1 MRNGPLP
8 LSAHPD
14 SPLLQH
20 WRAEAVRL
28 REAHW
33 GPLEDRAACQAAL
46 RGPAQLGPR
55 ILARA
60 AWLARHSPLQ
70 DCLHQWTLGAR
81 WALAALWLATG
92 LAGIAAAT
100 AALNPSQGSVNLAS
114 ALLGLLGLHALTLLI
129 WLISSL
135 PGLQPTTALS
145 RLWLWLTRKIVRGP
159 DAALAAQAFLSLLMR
174 ARAWKPA
181 VGLLSHGAWT
191 TAYLG
196 AIPTLI
202 VLLSTRSYT
211 FHWETTLLSP
221 QAFTVFS
228 QWLSSLPRL
237 LGFPSPDYQTVALS
251 MGDTASAAAAIQADW
266 SLWLIGCLLCWGLL
280 PRLLSLAICGVWL
293 RQRIR
298 RLAIDPDLP
307 GWLELRERLLPTHEA
322 LGIDRPAPADG
333 PVRTGA
339 QIARTPARHAAVLAC
354 ELGPDLLWPPAG
366 LPDAIHDLG
375 RCDSREDRQR
385 IRAQIDAAHVLLVC
399 DARLT
404 PDRGTAAWFD
414 ELNHACPDLR
424 VLCLGGTTE
433 RRQTWQHVLSRQ
445 NLQQVPD
452 LNAWLEHI
460 GSSRHD

>member
-1 MRNGPLP
+1 MRNGS
-8 LSAHPD
+8 LSSPARPD
-14 SPLLQH
+14 APLLQH

-46 RGPAQLGPR
+46 REPARLEPR

-60 AWLARHSPLQ
+60 AWLARHGTLQ
-70 DCLHQWTLGAR
+70 DCLDQWTHGAR
-81 WALAALWLATG
+81 WALIVLWLAAG

-100 AALNPSQGSVNLAS
+100 AALNQGQGSVNLAS

-129 WLISSL
+129 WLFSCL
-135 PGLQPTTALS
+135 PGLQPATALS
-145 RLWLWLTRKIVRGP
+145 RAWLWLTRKIVRGP

-174 ARAWKPA
+174 VRAWKPTL
-181 VGLLSHGAWT
+181 GLLSHGAWT

-237 LGFPSPDYQTVALS
+237 LGFPSPDHQTVAQS
-251 MGDTASAAAAIQADW
+251 MGDAASAAAAIQADW
-266 SLWLIGCLLCWGLL
+266 SLWLIGCLVCWGLL
-280 PRLLSLAICGVWL
+280 PRLLSLAVCGAWL
-293 RQRIR
+293 RLRIQG
-298 RLAIDPDLP
+298 LSIDPDLP
-307 GWLELRERLLPTHEA
+307 GWLELRERLMPTHEI
-322 LGIDRPAPADG
+322 LGTDGPAPPVA
-333 PVRTGA
+333 PVRTD
-339 QIARTPARHAAVLAC
+339 ARAARLPARHAAVLAC
-354 ELGPDLLWPPAG
+354 ELGPDLPWPPDG
-366 LPDAIHDLG
+366 LPGTVHDLG
-375 RCDSREDRQR
+375 RCDSRADRQR
-385 IRAQIDAAHVLLVC
+385 IRTQADAAHLLLVC

-414 ELNHACPDLR
+414 ELKHSCPDLR
-424 VLCLGGTTE
+424 VLCLGGPAA
-433 RRQTWQHVLSRQ
+433 RRQAWDQVLARQ

-452 LNAWLEHI
+452 LNTWLEHI
-460 GSSRHD
+460 GSARHD

>member
-1 MRNGPLP
+1 MKNAPPALAGPET
-8 LSAHPD
+8 
-14 SPLLQH
+14 PLLQH

-33 GPLEDRAACQAAL
+33 GQLEDRAACQAAL
-46 RGPAQLGPR
+46 REPAGLEPR

-60 AWLARHSPLQ
+60 AWLARHTPLQ
-70 DCLHQWTLGAR
+70 DCLTQWTLGAR

-92 LAGIAAAT
+92 LAGIAAAA
-100 AALNPSQGSVNLAS
+100 AALNQSQGSVNLAS
-114 ALLGLLGLHALTLLI
+114 ALVGLLGLHALTFLI
-129 WLISSL
+129 WLISCL
-135 PGLQPTTALS
+135 PGFQPAAALS

-181 VGLLSHGAWT
+181 VGLISHGAWT

-221 QAFTVFS
+221 QAFTAVS

-237 LGFPSPDYQTVALS
+237 LGFPSPDHQTVALS
-251 MGDTASAAAAIQADW
+251 MGDAANAAAAIQADW
-266 SLWLIGCLLCWGLL
+266 SLWLIGCLVCWGLL
-280 PRLLSLAICGVWL
+280 PRLLSLAFCGAWL
-293 RQRIR
+293 RRRIR
-298 RLAIDPDLP
+298 RIRIDPDLP
-307 GWLELRERLLPTHEA
+307 GWLELRERLLPTHET
-322 LGIDRPAPADG
+322 LGIDGPAPAVG
-333 PVRTGA
+333 PVRGGA
-339 QIARTPARHAAVLAC
+339 HIARPPARHAAVLAC
-354 ELGPDLLWPPAG
+354 ELGPDLPWPPAD
-366 LPDAIHDLG
+366 LPDAVDDLG

-385 IRAQIDAAHVLLVC
+385 IRTQLNVAHLLLIC

-404 PDRGTAAWFD
+404 PDRGAAAWFD
-414 ELNHACPDLR
+414 ELNHTCPDLQ
-424 VLCLGGTTE
+424 VLCLGGTAE
-433 RRQTWQHVLSRQ
+433 RRHAWQQVLSRQ

-452 LNAWLEHI
+452 LSTWLDHI
-460 GSSRHD
+460 GPPRHD